1 MVRFKLTDACSH
13 CSVMFLDVC
22 DCSIK
27 DVSSKQGSTLSWG
40 NVGNNMTFDSKHD
53 AMQVPVLFLIDPTH
67 ANDNRNLSSLTLCRS
82 SSLHPFW
89 TPTAKGFERR
99 VLAPIR
105 L

>member
-1 MVRFKLTDACSH
+1 MVRFKLTDACSQ

-40 NVGNNMTFDSKHD
+40 TLGYNMTFDSKQE
-53 AMQVPVLFLIDPTH
+53 AM
-67 ANDNRNLSSLTLCRS
+67 NLSSLTLCRS

-89 TPTAKGFERR
+89 IPTAKGFERR
-99 VLAPIR
+99 VLAPI
-105 L
+105 LL